1 MRAARLAI
9 VMAVVLIATLGASAA
24 HAEPRVRSDRVADAP
39 AAIDVTRVRY
49 SHADHQ
55 VRVRARIP
63 DLGAAGVATLAIT
76 RFEIFEAGYVVRMV
90 KRLGKPARVRLLYFD
105 HFDLSRRECDG
116 VAGRWNDRSVR
127 LAVPRSCL
135 EGHAKRR
142 VFVQFGIQ
150 RGRAVDRAPAVR
162 RLPRG

>member
-9 VMAVVLIATLGASAA
+9 MMAVVLIASLGASAA
-24 HAEPRVRSDRVADAP
+24 HAETRGKSDRVQDAP
-39 AAIDVTRVRY
+39 ATIDITRARY
-49 SHADHQ
+49 SHSDDQ

-63 DLGAAGVATLAIT
+63 DLGPAGVATLAIT

-90 KRLGKPARVRLLYFD
+90 KRVGKPARVRLLFFD
-105 HFDLSRRECDG
+105 HFDLHKRECDG
-116 VAGRWNDRSVR
+116 VVGSWNDRSVR
-127 LAVPRSCL
+127 LAVSRSCL
-135 EGHAKRR
+135 EGHAKPR
-142 VFVQFGIQ
+142 VFVRFGIQ

>member
-1 MRAARLAI
+1 MRTARLAI
-9 VMAVVLIATLGASAA
+9 VMAVVLIATLGTSAA
-24 HAEPRVRSDRVADAP
+24 HAETRVRTDRVGDAP
-39 AAIDVTRVRY
+39 STLDVTRVRY
-49 SHADHQ
+49 AHADHQ

-76 RFEIFEAGYVVRMV
+76 RFDVFEAGYVVRMV
-90 KRLGKPARVRLLYFD
+90 KRLGKPARVRVLYFD
-105 HFDLSRRECDG
+105 HFDLSRHECDG
-116 VAGRWNDRSVR
+116 AAGRWNDRSVR

-142 VFVQFGIQ
+142 IFLEFGIH
-150 RGRAVDRAPAVR
+150 RGRAVDRTPAVR